1 MAGNGILHVEL
12 AYFQERREHLLAEHS
27 GKYALIKGKTL
38 IGTFDTHEA
47 AYEHGVAR
55 FGNVPFLIKVVREHD
70 EVIRLPAL
78 AMGLLRVD
86 L

>member
-1 MAGNGILHVEL
+1 MAADEILHVEL
-12 AYFQERREHLLAEHS
+12 RYFQEQREHFLAEHS

-38 IGTFDTHEA
+38 VGTFDTHEA

-55 FGNVPFLIKVVREHD
+55 FGNVPFLIKAVRKHD
-70 EVIRLPAL
+70 EVVRLPAL